1 MSNKTAKKRADKKK
15 QEARKLAKKKANPA
29 GFGGFTRKVKRKAFV
44 EARKQFMKD
53 FKSSMANFKKQ
64 VKCTE
69 CDRPPAEGEN
79 IDDWHVNKYSENIDL
94 VCTSCYDEKE
104 SEEKDEIPT
113 DASS

>member
-1 MSNKTAKKRADKKK
+1 MGSF
-15 QEARKLAKKKANPA
+15 ARKI
-29 GFGGFTRKVKRKAFV
+29 KRKQFV
-44 EARKQFMKD
+44 QARKQFMKD

-94 VCTSCYDEKE
+94 ICTSCYNKE
-104 SEEKDEIPT
+104 ESGENNEETQNSTEL
-113 DASS
+113 